1 MGVHVH
7 VLISAAFH
15 QNIRPATYM
24 KHRFKKGRLITKID
38 DQKIK
43 LTNLIPQ
50 SAKKGEGEGLKL
62 WSTVIVY

>member
-24 KHRFKKGRLITKID
+24 KHRFKKGRLVTKID

-43 LTNLIPQ
+43 LTNLITQ

-62 WSTVIVY
+62 